1 MKKFSKKGIM
11 GIIIGAVVVVAAV
24 ALILIMTLKVST
36 GEAREIAL
44 KESGG
49 GEIVSEEVSS
59 EGLWNEYGFVIE
71 NGEKWYKIEIGG
83 FGNIS
88 EIESGT
94 GQYID

>member
-1 MKKFSKKGIM
+1 MKKFSKKGMI
-11 GIIIGAVVVVAAV
+11 GIIVGAVVVIAAV
-24 ALILIMTLKVST
+24 AFILIMTLREST
-36 GEAREIAL
+36 GEARDIAL

-49 GEIVSEEVSS
+49 GDIVSEEVSS

-71 NGEKWYKIEIGG
+71 NGDRWYKIEIGG
-83 FGNIS
+83 FGGIS